1 MVVTRLADAGGQM
14 LFEPW
19 REASGIDSTGYV
31 PRVSVV
37 MPLFNK
43 ARHVG
48 AAVQSVLAQTETDFE
63 LIIVDDGSTDGSAAV
78 VRQLGDPRIRLVT
91 QKNMGAAHARNR
103 GIAEARAD
111 LVAFLDADDRWLP
124 EFLPTILRLRARYPD
139 AGAYA
144 TAYCLCRQDGTLRE
158 ADLAALPPAPWE
170 GLIPGYFRAA
180 TLGEGLLTASSAAVP
195 KEVLV

>member
-1 MVVTRLADAGGQM
+1 MVVTRLAGLEGPM
-14 LFEPW
+14 LVEPW
-19 REASGIDSTGYV
+19 RKVSAIDGTEYV
-31 PRVSVV
+31 PKVSVV
-37 MPLFNK
+37 MPLFDK

-48 AAVQSVLAQTETDFE
+48 AAVRSVLSQTETDFE
-63 LIIVDDGSTDGSAAV
+63 LIVVDDGSTDGSAAV
-78 VRQLGDPRIRLVT
+78 VRQFGDPRIRLVT

-124 EFLPTILRLRARYPD
+124 EFLHTILRLRAQYPN

-144 TAYCLCRQDGTLRE
+144 TAYCVCRPDGTLRE
-158 ADLAALPPAPWE
+158 ADLAALPPTPWE
-170 GLIPGYFRAA
+170 GLIPNYFQAA

-195 KEVLV
+195 KEVL